1 MLLTFSLLC
10 AAGLLDYCNFGPWTF
25 EEDQQLK
32 KNWKKI
38 VEVCV
43 FVILILLQRFFQT
56 VGLSYAHAQYVI
68 VSKQVQS
75 FKYACTIGHGG
86 VNKRCEQT

>member
-43 FVILILLQRFFQT
+43 FVILILLQKFF
-56 VGLSYAHAQYVI
+56 SD
-68 VSKQVQS
+68 SWS
-75 FKYACTIGHGG
+75 FLCSCSVCYC
-86 VNKRCEQT
+86 Q